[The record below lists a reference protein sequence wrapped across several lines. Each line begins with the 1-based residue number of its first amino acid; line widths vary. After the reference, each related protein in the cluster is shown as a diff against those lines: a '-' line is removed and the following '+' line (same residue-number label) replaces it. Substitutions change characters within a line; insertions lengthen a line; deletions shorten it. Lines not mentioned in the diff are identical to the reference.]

1 MLCYNCS
8 KPTFKIFCSKCEKEF
23 KQLEC
28 KRRILDDGLE
38 VISFYKY
45 SKIKNLLSHKHY
57 ISGYFILN
65 KLASYSYKRFRFKNE
80 LAYAIGLDDDIKE
93 GYSHTAILLKNMKA
107 NNIIPCYNVIK
118 AKNRVIYK
126 GKSLAFRKK
135 NKRNFELLKN
145 IDKPVI
151 LVDDIITT
159 GETLKQ
165 AHAVLKKAKINVL
178 FAVVLADAKV

>member
-8 KPTFKIFCSKCEKEF
+8 KFTLNIFCNSCENELK
-23 KQLEC
+23 KLDC

-38 VISFYKY
+38 VFSFYKY
-45 SKIKNLLSHKHY
+45 SKIKKLLNHKHY
-57 ISGYFILN
+57 MSGYFILN
-65 KLASYSYKRFRFKNE
+65 KLASYSYKKFNFTNN
-80 LAYAIGLDDDIKE
+80 LAYALGLDDDCSS
-93 GYSHTAILLKNMKA
+93 GYSHTAILTKNMKSS
-107 NNIIPCYNVIK
+107 NIKPIYNAIK
-118 AKNRVIYK
+118 AKNKVSYK

-135 NKRNFELLKN
+135 NKRNFELLKE

>member
-1 MLCYNCS
+1 MLCFNCS
-8 KPTFKIFCSKCEKEF
+8 KPTFKIFCKKCENEF
-23 KQLEC
+23 KKLEC
-28 KRRILDDGLE
+28 RRRVLENGLE

-45 SKIKNLLSHKHY
+45 SKIKNLLRHKHY

-65 KLASYSYKRFRFKNE
+65 KLASYSYKRFKFKNE
-80 LAYAIGLDDDIKE
+80 LAYAIGLDDDCST
-93 GYSHTAILLKNMKA
+93 GYSHTAILLKNFKSK
-107 NNIIPCYNVIK
+107 NIIPFYNAIK
-118 AKNRVIYK
+118 ARNKVVYK
-126 GKSLAFRKK
+126 GKSLSFRKK
-135 NKRNFELLKN
+135 NKRKFELIKN

-165 AHAVLKKAKINVL
+165 AYEMLKKQKIKVL